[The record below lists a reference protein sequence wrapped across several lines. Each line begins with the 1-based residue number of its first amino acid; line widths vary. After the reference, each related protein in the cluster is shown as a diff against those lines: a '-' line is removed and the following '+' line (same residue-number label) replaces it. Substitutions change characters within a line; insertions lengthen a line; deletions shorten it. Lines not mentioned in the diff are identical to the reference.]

1 MPDTNPLVAI
11 QQIRTLAEQIEEAL
25 RRQDEMLHMRGLS
38 LSPAL
43 FEAAAAVLDDVSRIE
58 SRLVEEAT
66 TLSQFR
72 TLAGTSEQIN
82 SSLDLDEVLAEAME
96 RVIILTGA
104 ERGYIIL
111 TDPNPFAEVQWEVR
125 IARDQGQDDRG
136 HTPPVFQGSRT
147 ILKEVLETA
156 KPLLTDNAYNDPVFG
171 SSATIASMTLR
182 SVLCVPL
189 TQRDKVIGAV
199 YVDNRLRAGVF
210 TPQSQTLLTAFA
222 NQAAIAISNAR
233 LYSKVQESINA
244 ISELKELMDNI
255 FASIASGVITTN
267 RADEVLICNAAAE
280 RILDHPADEVIGR
293 PLPVLL
299 PTDIAEPL
307 RAVLEH
313 DEKQLIDT
321 EWELPERGRM
331 SLNIKLSPLKDANQ
345 TTQGVA
351 LVLND
356 LTKQRE
362 NEELLRMMRRY
373 LPPEMVDNIHLI
385 ASMALGGERRETT
398 CIFVDV
404 RPLASF
410 PPELR
415 PPQIMEMLNEHLS
428 AATNCI
434 HQTRGVIDKYMGQE
448 IMGLFNSQLN
458 PQDDHAARAVE
469 AALKIRDAFVAL
481 YTEWGIEP
489 VPHFYRIGIHTGVAT
504 LGNVGSEIR
513 RDFTAIGDTINLSK
527 RLEENA
533 SAGQIIISDDT
544 RQHISKNPG
553 VLRLH
558 DLQLMERDAI
568 QVKGRQQ
575 RTRIYEVFRTS

>member
-11 QQIRTLAEQIEEAL
+11 QQIKTLAQEIEDAL
-25 RRQDEMLHMRGLS
+25 RRQDEVLRMRGLS
-38 LSPAL
+38 MTPAL
-43 FEAAAAVLDDVSRIE
+43 FEAAAAVLDDVSKIE

-66 TLSQFR
+66 TLGQFR
-72 TLAGTSEQIN
+72 TLAGTSDQIN
-82 SSLDLDEVLAEAME
+82 SSLDLDEVLAGAME

-125 IARDQGQDDRG
+125 IARDQEQDGRG
-136 HTPPVFQGSRT
+136 VPPVFQGSRT
-147 ILKEVLETA
+147 ILKEVLETGQT
-156 KPLLTDNAYNDPVFG
+156 LLTDNAYNDPVFG

-189 TQRDKVIGAV
+189 TLKDKVIGAV

-222 NQAAIAISNAR
+222 NQASIAISNAR
-233 LYSKVQESINA
+233 LYSRVQESIDA
-244 ISELKELMDNI
+244 ITELKELMDNI

-267 RADEVLICNAAAE
+267 RVDEVLICNSAAE
-280 RILDHPADEVIGR
+280 RILNNPADKVIGK
-293 PLPVLL
+293 PLPALL
-299 PTDIAEPL
+299 PESITESL
-307 RAVLEH
+307 HAVLAR
-313 DEKQLIDT
+313 DENQIIDT
-321 EWELPERGRM
+321 EWDTPERGRM
-331 SLNIKLSPLKDANQ
+331 SLNIKLSPLKDASQ
-345 TTQGVA
+345 TTQGVT

-356 LTKQRE
+356 LTQQRE
-362 NEELLRMMRRY
+362 NEELLRVMRRY
-373 LPPEMVDNIHLI
+373 LPPEMVDNIHAI

-398 CIFVDV
+398 CMFVDV
-404 RPLASF
+404 RPLSTF

-434 HQTRGVIDKYMGQE
+434 HQASGVIDKYMGQE
-448 IMGLFNSQLN
+448 IMGLFNTQLN
-458 PQDDHAARAVE
+458 PQEDHAARAVD
-469 AALKIRDAFVAL
+469 AALSIRDAFVAL
-481 YTEWGIEP
+481 YAEWGINP
-489 VPHFYRIGIHTGVAT
+489 DPHYYRIGIHTGVAT

-533 SAGQIIISDDT
+533 AAGQIIISDDT
-544 RQHISKNPG
+544 RQHIAQHPG
-553 VLRLH
+553 MLRLH
-558 DLQLMERDAI
+558 DLHLIELDAI